1 MDMFKRRL
9 YALHRNW
16 NRETIFFFRL
26 WSHLVA
32 MFSKMYFDMLHQRLC
47 LISDCRARTLTGVS
61 DLTCR
66 HVNTCVDVD
75 VEDDVR
81 IPPSCLKKKKLYL
94 FLIITQRSSRVS
106 QTCPCPPGTDHD
118 SPPPQASTCSN
129 RKKKNT
135 YTRAHTHTP
144 PSLS

>member
-1 MDMFKRRL
+1 
-9 YALHRNW
+9 
-16 NRETIFFFRL
+16 
-26 WSHLVA
+26 

-81 IPPSCLKKKKLYL
+81 IPPSSLKKKKLYL
-94 FLIITQRSSRVS
+94 FLIIRQRSSRVS

-118 SPPPQASTCSN
+118 SPPP
-129 RKKKNT
+129 
-135 YTRAHTHTP
+135 
-144 PSLS
+144 SLDVQQ